1 VEYSKLFLK
10 AFEYQK
16 LGDKKAA
23 VQYYQKC
30 LSLNLNDP
38 AIFIN
43 LHMMYK
49 SEDSIISIAALSIA
63 YQLSPNHPLC
73 IKSINVRSKD
83 FQALKNEEP
92 SQPSKLLAKTLEF
105 FFEENNINKPN
116 LIRKAMD
123 FYNKGQFVNS
133 YVIYRFI
140 AIIDTEINSHLQENI
155 ALCCHKIGNWTE
167 ADKIYSKLYK
177 DKKHNKLTLNNYAI
191 FLLETNS
198 LERAKAIVEEAL
210 KKFPDYA
217 EAWNTKGNIL
227 ARMNKSLNAIRCY
240 TNALDIEPGNIEFST
255 NLANQLITT
264 GEFKKSLKLLQSS
277 LENENIS
284 VNILK
289 SYTEL
294 TKRPLEK
301 KYKEW
306 LLEKLLTEECEETK
320 ATIEFT
326 LARSAEREKDHE
338 AAFFHYSNGN
348 RIRKQILKFDLES
361 YLSKIDSTLQ
371 FQNVSNSKQVRE
383 PYDPIFV
390 LGLPRTGTSLVEQM
404 LAMCEDIS
412 ALGEL
417 NFICDFFDT
426 YDVNMIKDF
435 TSTSELRSS
444 YYDYVHRVHEPKIK
458 FTDKMPLNYQYA
470 NILLNTFSTSKLLML
485 RRDKLPTIWSI
496 YSTNFASKGNKFA
509 YSISEIASVYDH
521 YFQFCNK
528 ITKKYPDRVM
538 IVDYSSIIDAPEA
551 YTKSIADFIGVSW
564 TKNWLEFSENKRA
577 VNTASGITLRDGLL
591 TRRDHR
597 WTNYEVF
604 IKEQLV

>member
-1 VEYSKLFLK
+1 MTYSKLFLQAYK
-10 AFEYQK
+10 SQK
-16 LGDKKAA
+16 LGDNKVA

-30 LSLNLNDP
+30 MSLNLNDP

-43 LHMMYK
+43 LHLMLK
-49 SEDSIISIAALSIA
+49 SKDRILSIASLSIA
-63 YQLSPNHPLC
+63 YQLSPNQPLC
-73 IKSINVRSKD
+73 IKSIKSLSKEFKGQENGD
-83 FQALKNEEP
+83 RNDP
-92 SQPSKLLAKTLEF
+92 GKLLREILGIF
-105 FFEENNINKPN
+105 FAENNISKPN

-123 FYNKGQFVNS
+123 YFNTGNFIYS
-133 YVIYRFI
+133 YVVYKFI

-155 ALCCHKIGNWTE
+155 ALCCYKMSNWPE

-177 DKKHNKLTLNNYAI
+177 DKKYNKLTLNNYAI
-191 FLLETNS
+191 LLLEINA
-198 LERAKAIVEEAL
+198 LERAKDIVEEAL

-217 EAWNTKGNIL
+217 DAWNTKGNIL

-240 TNALDIEPGNIEFST
+240 NKALDIEPGNIEFST

-326 LARSAEREKDHE
+326 LARSAEREKDYE

-371 FQNVSNSKQVRE
+371 VQNVSNSKQVRE

-417 NFICDFFDT
+417 NFICDFFEA

-444 YYDYVHRVHEPKIK
+444 YYDYVRRVHEPKIK

-496 YSTNFASKGNKFA
+496 YSTNFATKGNKFA
-509 YSISEIASVYDH
+509 YSISEISRVYDH
-521 YFQFCNK
+521 YVRFCKK
-528 ITKKYPDRVM
+528 ITQIYPNRVM
-538 IVDYSSIIDAPEA
+538 IVDYSSLINAPET
-551 YTKSIADFIGVSW
+551 YTKSIADFVGVSW

-597 WTNYEVF
+597 WTPYEVF
-604 IKEQLV
+604 IKEQLA